1 MQSNRNNQ
9 GGGRGGA
16 NAGLKRALAD
26 QEKRIKEGCQA
37 ENPSMYADAETA
49 EDVDV
54 YLEGTACLLDDLRK
68 LTSIKVGNNFAVVKA
83 VNNPSALARV
93 DIIDLKLNVHGPVED
108 SGYAL
113 FPLLIKNIRR
123 GNTIL
128 KINDNKYSFGRK
140 GLEKFFDLRY
150 EFINPEQRYD
160 EKSLN
165 TEHHMQKNY
174 ILGGPLKAIKGGAK
188 VEVLKTLKAN
198 GENV

>member
-68 LTSIKVGNNFAVVKA
+68 LTSIKVNNNFAIVKA
-83 VNNPSALARV
+83 VNNPSALATV
-93 DIIDLKLNVHGPVED
+93 DIIDLKLNVQGPVED
-108 SGYAL
+108 
-113 FPLLIKNIRR
+113 
-123 GNTIL
+123 
-128 KINDNKYSFGRK
+128 
-140 GLEKFFDLRY
+140 
-150 EFINPEQRYD
+150 
-160 EKSLN
+160 
-165 TEHHMQKNY
+165 
-174 ILGGPLKAIKGGAK
+174 
-188 VEVLKTLKAN
+188 
-198 GENV
+198 